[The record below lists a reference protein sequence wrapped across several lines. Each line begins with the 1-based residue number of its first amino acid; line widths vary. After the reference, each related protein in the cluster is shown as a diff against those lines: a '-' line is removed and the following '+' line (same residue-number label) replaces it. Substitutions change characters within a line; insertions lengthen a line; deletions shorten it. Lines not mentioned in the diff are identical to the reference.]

1 MEILNAYKN
10 GNTQVTIFNDGSL
23 ERKFEDPKNI
33 VLDFPSSLDVKITN
47 YCDAG
52 CAFCHEQSTVAGQ
65 HGDLNRLSSV
75 LAATLPSG
83 VEIAI
88 GGGNPLAH
96 PELIPFLERCKT
108 QGLICNITVNQQH
121 LESYKDNIINLINS
135 KLIYGVGISYSSST
149 YLKNI
154 EPILLATDNLVFHL
168 IMGINK
174 ISDIETLF
182 SFCKDRNKEC
192 KILLLGYKHYGFG
205 IDYYLKN
212 KKIEDNKY
220 EWYTQL
226 AQYFK
231 QSNLILAFDNLAISQ
246 LNLKRYFTESAW
258 KTFYMGDDFQY
269 TMYIDAVNQHYAPSS
284 CSSNRVSFNSQNLLE
299 FFKK

>member
-1 MEILNAYKN
+1 MEILNTYTN
-10 GNTQVTIFNDGSL
+10 GNTQVTIYNDGSL
-23 ERKFEDPKNI
+23 ERKFLDPNNI
-33 VLDFPSSLDVKITN
+33 KVDFPSSLDVKITN

-52 CAFCHEQSTVAGQ
+52 CSFCHEQSTLAGR
-65 HGDLNRLSSV
+65 HGDLNELSRV
-75 LAATLPSG
+75 LGTLPAG

-88 GGGNPLAH
+88 GGGNPLDH
-96 PELIPFLERCKT
+96 PELIPFLERCKA
-108 QGLICNITVNQQH
+108 QGLICNITINQQH
-121 LESYKDNIINLINS
+121 VNSYKENVINLISN
-135 KLIYGVGISYSSST
+135 KLIYGVGVSYTSSAYLSSIDSILST
-149 YLKNI
+149 
-154 EPILLATDNLVFHL
+154 TDNLVFHL

-174 ISDIETLF
+174 ISDIETLT
-182 SFCKDRNKEC
+182 SFCKQRNKEC
-192 KILLLGYKHYGFG
+192 KVLLLGYKHYGFG

-220 EWYTQL
+220 EWYTKL

-231 QSNLILAFDNLAISQ
+231 QSNLVLAFDNLAISQ

-269 TMYIDAVNQHYAPSS
+269 TMYIDAVNQQYAPSS
-284 CSSNRVSFNSQNLLE
+284 CSSNRVSFNSQSLLE

>member
-1 MEILNAYKN
+1 MEVLSSYQN

-23 ERKFEDPKNI
+23 ERKFLDPNNI
-33 VLDFPSSLDVKITN
+33 KVDFPSSLDVKITN

-52 CAFCHEQSTVAGQ
+52 CSFCHEQSTVAGR
-65 HGDLNRLSSV
+65 HGDLNELSRV
-75 LAATLPSG
+75 LGTLPAG

-96 PELIPFLERCKT
+96 PELIPFLERCKE
-108 QGLICNITVNQQH
+108 QGLICNITINQQH
-121 LESYKDNIINLINS
+121 VDSYKKDIINLINN
-135 KLIYGVGISYSSST
+135 KLIYGVGISYTSSAYLSSIGSILST
-149 YLKNI
+149 
-154 EPILLATDNLVFHL
+154 TDNLVFHL

-174 ISDIETLF
+174 ISDIETLMSF
-182 SFCKDRNKEC
+182 SKEKNKEC
-192 KILLLGYKHYGFG
+192 KVLLLGYKHYGFG

-220 EWYTQL
+220 EWYTKL

-231 QSNLILAFDNLAISQ
+231 QSNLVLAFDNLAISQ

-269 TMYIDAVNQHYAPSS
+269 TMYIDAVNQQYAPSS
-284 CSSNRVSFNSQNLLE
+284 CSSNRVSFNSQSLLE

>member
-1 MEILNAYKN
+1 MEVLSSYQN

-23 ERKFEDPKNI
+23 ERKFLEPNNI
-33 VLDFPSSLDVKITN
+33 KVDFPSSLDVKITN

-65 HGDLNRLSSV
+65 HGDLNELSRV
-75 LAATLPSG
+75 LAPLPAG
-83 VEIAI
+83 VEVAI

-96 PELIPFLERCKT
+96 PELTPFLERCKA
-108 QGLICNITVNQQH
+108 QGLICNITINQQH
-121 LESYKDNIINLINS
+121 VESYKENIINFINN
-135 KLIYGVGISYSSST
+135 KLIYGIGISYSSST
-149 YLKNI
+149 YLNSI
-154 EPILLATDNLVFHL
+154 DPILLATNNLVFHL

-174 ISDIETLF
+174 INDIETLM
-182 SFCKDRNKEC
+182 SFCKERNKEC
-192 KILLLGYKHYGFG
+192 KVLLLGCKHYGFG

-220 EWYTQL
+220 EWYTKL

-231 QSNLILAFDNLAISQ
+231 QSNLVLAFDNLAISQ

-258 KTFYMGDDFQY
+258 GTFYMGDDFQY
-269 TMYIDAVNQHYAPSS
+269 TMYVDAVNKQYAPSS
-284 CSSNRVSFNSQNLLE
+284 CSANRVSFNSQSLLE

>member
-1 MEILNAYKN
+1 MEILNTYIN
-10 GNTQVTIFNDGSL
+10 GNTQVTIYNDGSL
-23 ERKFEDPKNI
+23 ERKFLDPNNI
-33 VLDFPSSLDVKITN
+33 KVDFPSSLDVKITN

-52 CAFCHEQSTVAGQ
+52 CSFCHEQSTVAGR
-65 HGDLNRLSSV
+65 HGDLNELSRV
-75 LAATLPSG
+75 LGTLPAG

-96 PELIPFLERCKT
+96 PELIPFLERCKA
-108 QGLICNITVNQQH
+108 QGLICNITINQQH
-121 LESYKDNIINLINS
+121 VYSYKKDIINFINN
-135 KLIYGVGISYSSST
+135 KLIYGVGVSYTSSAYLSSIDSILST
-149 YLKNI
+149 
-154 EPILLATDNLVFHL
+154 TDNLVFHL

-174 ISDIETLF
+174 INDIETLM
-182 SFCKDRNKEC
+182 SFCKERNKEC
-192 KILLLGYKHYGFG
+192 KVLLLGYKHYGFG

-220 EWYTQL
+220 EWYTKL

-231 QSNLILAFDNLAISQ
+231 QSNLVLAFDNLAISQ

-269 TMYIDAVNQHYAPSS
+269 TMYVDAINQQYAPSS
-284 CSSNRVSFNSQNLLE
+284 CSTNRVNFNSQSLLE